1 MMNEDKTNVNAAL
14 EDYLKSGQ
22 QFGDG
27 EKFYLLGFEAAL
39 HARNRCKEFD
49 QIASE
54 MASDLEEL
62 QRQYPGTP
70 VEEPFAQGFQR
81 GREYYQRLCNEPT
94 PACPCGR
101 NRTWQLPIVSF
112 GAGLSG
118 ANIFSPA

>member
-1 MMNEDKTNVNAAL
+1 MNEDKMNANTAL

-62 QRQYPGTP
+62 QQQYPGAP
-70 VEEPFAQGFQR
+70 LEEPFARGFQR
-81 GREYYQRLCNEPT
+81 GREYYQRLCDEPNA
-94 PACPCGR
+94 P
-101 NRTWQLPIVSF
+101 
-112 GAGLSG
+112 
-118 ANIFSPA
+118 

>member
-1 MMNEDKTNVNAAL
+1 VNEDKMNANTAL
-14 EDYLKSGQ
+14 ENYLKSGR

-62 QRQYPGTP
+62 QQQYPGAA
-70 VEEPFAQGFQR
+70 VEEPFARGFER
-81 GREYYQRLCNEPT
+81 GREYYQRLCDEPN
-94 PACPCGR
+94 PA
-101 NRTWQLPIVSF
+101 
-112 GAGLSG
+112 
-118 ANIFSPA
+118 